1 MNLLVT
7 GAAGF
12 IAARV
17 TELLLDAGHTV
28 VGLDNLNDAY
38 DVRMKE
44 WRLAR
49 LEDRERFRLART
61 DLRDR
66 EALKDIFAAS
76 SFDAVF
82 HLGARAG
89 VRQSIE
95 EPFIF
100 QETNVGGTLNLLE
113 FCRDHEIG
121 KFVLASTSSVYGDGA
136 RPSVEDAPTDRTL
149 SPYAWSKKAAETLC
163 YTYHHLF
170 ELDVTVLRFFTVYGP
185 AGRPDLSIFRFI
197 RWIAEGE
204 PVTLFG
210 DGNQTRDFTF
220 VDDTARGVISALS
233 GDGYEII
240 NLGSDRPVS
249 INHVIDSLER
259 KLGKNAVIDHQ
270 PPNPVDVPTSWA
282 DIRKAKRV
290 LGWQPEI
297 DLEEGLGRCVDWYM
311 DNRDWAVKVALT

>member
-12 IAARV
+12 IASRV
-17 TELLLDAGHTV
+17 TELLLDAGHSV

-49 LEDRERFRLART
+49 LEDRERFRLTRT

-66 EALKDIFAAS
+66 DALKELFAAC
-76 SFDAVF
+76 SFDAIF

-95 EPFIF
+95 NPFIF
-100 QETNVGGTLNLLE
+100 EETNVGGTLNLLE
-113 FCRDHEIG
+113 LCRDHGIR

-136 RPSVEDAPTDRTL
+136 QPSIEDAATDQPL

-170 ELDVTVLRFFTVYGP
+170 NIDVTVLRFFTVYGP
-185 AGRPDLSIFRFI
+185 AGRPDMSIFRFI

-204 PVTLFG
+204 PVTVFG
-210 DGNQTRDFTF
+210 DGNQKRDFTF
-220 VDDTARGVISALS
+220 VDDTARGVISALP

-249 INHVIDSLER
+249 INHVIELLEH
-259 KLGKNAVIDHQ
+259 KLGKKAVIDRQ
-270 PPNPVDVPTSWA
+270 PANPVDVPASWA
-282 DIRKAKRV
+282 DIHRAERI
-290 LGWQPEI
+290 LGWQPQVDI
-297 DLEEGLGRCVDWYM
+297 EEGLDRCIDWYM